1 MQTVSDWTTIID
13 SHSVLIMTI
22 ATVIIAI
29 FTALGFFVQRSRK
42 NVASSEEEIEAV
54 VQKILTKHQ
63 KLPQAEGLADG
74 PPGIEDLAAK
84 DQEIAELT
92 RAIEALR
99 DPDAPDRERR
109 AEAEAAL
116 VHGDTQLADALFAE
130 LEHSAAGKAAAAAR
144 EDLAQRRQ
152 AAAAARHRGAI
163 AFLHDT
169 HGALVHYR
177 RAVEYDP
184 EDAIGWNRIGHL
196 KHRLGELAEAEA
208 AYERVRAIGHATGDR
223 AVVAAALG
231 NLGVVA
237 KTRGE
242 LVDAEKYHRQALAI
256 DEELG
261 RKEGMASDLGNLGG
275 LAEARGELDEAEE
288 YYRRALALFEA
299 VGARPQVEKTR
310 GLLQALRERRGR

>member
-1 MQTVSDWTTIID
+1 MKTVFKWID
-13 SHSVLIMTI
+13 FIKPNANSIVAI

-29 FTALGFFVQRSRK
+29 ASVIALFTGGSEKDA
-42 NVASSEEEIEAV
+42 APPEEEIEAV
-54 VQKILTKHQ
+54 VQKILANRQ
-63 KLPQAEGLADG
+63 EPPRVEGSVG
-74 PPGIEDLAAK
+74 EHPGIGDLTAK

-109 AEAEAAL
+109 ADAENAL
-116 VHGDTQLADALFAE
+116 LRGDTGLADALFAE

-169 HGALVHYR
+169 RGALVHYR

-184 EDAIGWNRIGHL
+184 DDWIGWNRIGHL
-196 KHRLGELAEAEA
+196 KHRLGELAEAQA
-208 AYERVRAIGHATGDR
+208 AYERVRAIGHATDDR
-223 AVVAAALG
+223 AVVATALG
-231 NLGVVA
+231 NLGTLA
-237 KTRGE
+237 QTRGDLDE
-242 LVDAEKYHRQALAI
+242 AEKYYRQSLAI

-261 RKEGMASDLGNLGG
+261 RKQGMANQLGNLGV

-299 VGARPQVEKTR
+299 LGARPQVEKTR